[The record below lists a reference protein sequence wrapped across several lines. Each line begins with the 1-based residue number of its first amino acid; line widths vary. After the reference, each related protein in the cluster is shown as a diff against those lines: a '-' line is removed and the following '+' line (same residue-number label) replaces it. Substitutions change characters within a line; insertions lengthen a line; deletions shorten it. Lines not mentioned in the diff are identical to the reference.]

1 MRCSHTYVRPEDA
14 CKPAWG
20 LPCKIFPQQLSLSIT
35 LKRARCVAVR
45 IIADHFLDRW
55 WADLDRTLS
64 TNDFVDVERIHK
76 LQC

>member
-1 MRCSHTYVRPEDA
+1 MGTS
-14 CKPAWG
+14 
-20 LPCKIFPQQLSLSIT
+20 LQSFPLQLSLSMT
-35 LKRARCVAVR
+35 LKRARCVVVR
-45 IIADHFLDRW
+45 IIADHFLERW

>member
-1 MRCSHTYVRPEDA
+1 MGIS
-14 CKPAWG
+14 
-20 LPCKIFPQQLSLSIT
+20 LQSISQQLSLCGT

-45 IIADHFLDRW
+45 IIAEHFLDRW